1 MTEKSVLSEII
12 EESYQFLKD
21 DIIRVK
27 GSAYML
33 GDLCRD
39 TLMMHSKQIVKADVD
54 TISQTKDKLN
64 FICDKLDEL
73 YKYLIKNYPNP
84 MEISR

>member
-12 EESYQFLKD
+12 EENYQFLKD

-39 TLMMHSKQIVKADVD
+39 TILIHSKQIVNADTQSITTV
-54 TISQTKDKLN
+54 KDKVD
-64 FICDKLDEL
+64 FICNKLDEL
-73 YKYLIKNYPNP
+73 YKYFVNDYPNP
-84 MEISR
+84 MGKER

>member
-1 MTEKSVLSEII
+1 MAEKSVLSEII
-12 EESYQFLKD
+12 EENYQFLKY

-27 GSAYML
+27 GSACML

-39 TLMMHSKQIVKADVD
+39 TIMMHSKQIVNADAKAITLV
-54 TISQTKDKLN
+54 KDKVD

-73 YKYLIKNYPNP
+73 YKYFLQDYPNP
-84 MEISR
+84 MEKEY